1 MGEFAY
7 RERNSNLPSTQTYSP
22 LYNAMILLLRG
33 KVCFVIHIFEKKK
46 YLNLY
51 VNFFVFI
58 SFR

>member
-33 KVCFVIHIFEKKK
+33 KVCFVIHIFEKKS
-46 YLNLY
+46 
-51 VNFFVFI
+51 I
-58 SFR
+58 